1 MRKQH
6 QKGLRPY
13 QNFIYFYP
21 LNFKYILSPY
31 NHFDKFL
38 NFNQIQN
45 NNHLNIYQ
53 IMYEYIEG
61 SIRELTPTYAVIDNQ
76 GIGYYI
82 HIALSAY
89 SELTSKKQA
98 KVYIHQVVREDA
110 NLLYGFASITE
121 RIVFRLL
128 ISVSGIGANTA
139 LIMLSSMSA
148 GEISNAI
155 VTDNVNA
162 LKSIKGIG
170 LKTAQRTIIELKD
183 KMSKVLIGED
193 TELFDQPSNTIREES
208 LSALVM
214 LGFKKPAAEKII
226 DKIMKQNKDITI
238 EELVKNALKQL

>member
-1 MRKQH
+1 
-6 QKGLRPY
+6 
-13 QNFIYFYP
+13 
-21 LNFKYILSPY
+21 
-31 NHFDKFL
+31 
-38 NFNQIQN
+38 
-45 NNHLNIYQ
+45 
-53 IMYEYIEG
+53 MYEYIEG
-61 SIRELTPTYAVIDNQ
+61 SIRELTPTHVVIDNQ

-89 SELTSKKQA
+89 SELTTKKQA
-98 KVYIHQVVREDA
+98 RIYIHQVVREDA

-155 VTDNVNA
+155 VTENVNT

-183 KMSKVLIGED
+183 KMSKVLIGD
-193 TELFDQPSNTIREES
+193 DNELFDQPNNTIREES

-226 DKIMKQNKDITI
+226 DKIMKQNKDITV
-238 EELVKNALKQL
+238 EGLVKNALKQL